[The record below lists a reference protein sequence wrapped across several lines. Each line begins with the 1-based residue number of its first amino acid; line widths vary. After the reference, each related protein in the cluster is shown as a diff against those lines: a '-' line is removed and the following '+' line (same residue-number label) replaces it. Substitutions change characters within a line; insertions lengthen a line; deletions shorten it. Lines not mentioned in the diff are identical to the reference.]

1 MTAEM
6 LIVLGILTG
15 ALVLFTTE
23 WIRLDMVAW
32 GVVISLILSGVLT
45 TQEAFSGFSN
55 SAVLTIA
62 SLFIVGGGILQTG
75 LAASISRRI
84 LRIAG
89 NDEGRLVFVLMAAV
103 ALLSSVM
110 SSTGTV
116 AVLLPAIIL
125 IARSSGIPAS
135 RLLIPLSF
143 GSLLGGASTLIG
155 TAPNLIVSELL
166 VESGYQPLGFFSFTP
181 VGIALILSGS
191 LFMFFIG
198 RHLLP
203 ANPQKARPSAET
215 PRELMARYRIP
226 ASLYRLR
233 INPDSPLAGQSIQS
247 SEFRQRTGVTIL
259 EVNRRRRYSRLG
271 LIRYLQES
279 FLPSC
284 KSYTAS
290 PDFILQAGDSLL
302 VQGKEEERDRI
313 GEEWHLTPEPAAP
326 KGQDNPVSDEIG
338 IAELILRPRSRLIG
352 KTLVETQFAS
362 RYRVTVLDVHRP
374 NTRDDPDPQKAQLRL
389 GDTLLVQGLWR
400 DIAAMQN
407 ERGEFIVV
415 GEPGSI
421 DAPIRTH
428 RAPYALLIL
437 LVMLVL
443 MITQAVPIAA
453 AAMLAG
459 LGMVLTGCLSMDEAY
474 QSIDWKSILLIA
486 GMLPMSIALENAGLV
501 EAAAES
507 FSNLAGGYGP
517 LAVMA
522 GIFFITSLFT
532 QILSNTATTVLVAP
546 VALAIAHSLSVQPQP
561 LLMAVAI
568 AASMGFA
575 SPVASPVNAIV
586 MGAGDYRFSDYLR
599 VGVPM
604 ILLALLVSMLILP
617 VIFPF

>member
-89 NDEGRLVFVLMAAV
+89 NDEGRLVFVIMAAV

-125 IARSSGIPAS
+125 IARSSDIPAS

-181 VGIALILSGS
+181 VGTALILAGS

-203 ANPQKARPSAET
+203 ANPQKARPRVET
-215 PRELMARYRIP
+215 PRELMTRYRLP
-226 ASLYRLR
+226 ASLYRLQV
-233 INPDSPLAGQSIQS
+233 NPDSPLAEQSIQS

-259 EVNRRRRYSRLG
+259 EINRKRQNSRLN
-271 LIRYLQES
+271 LIRTLQEKFLSPCNS
-279 FLPSC
+279 FSPS
-284 KSYTAS
+284 A
-290 PDFILQAGDSLL
+290 DFILQAGDSLL

-313 GEEWHLTPEPAAP
+313 IEEWGLTPEPAASE
-326 KGQDNPVSDEIG
+326 DRDDPVSDEAG

-546 VALAIAHSLSVQPQP
+546 VALAVAHSLSVQPQP
-561 LLMAVAI
+561 MLMAVAI

-604 ILLALLVSMLILP
+604 ILLALLVSMLIIP
-617 VIFPF
+617 VVFPF